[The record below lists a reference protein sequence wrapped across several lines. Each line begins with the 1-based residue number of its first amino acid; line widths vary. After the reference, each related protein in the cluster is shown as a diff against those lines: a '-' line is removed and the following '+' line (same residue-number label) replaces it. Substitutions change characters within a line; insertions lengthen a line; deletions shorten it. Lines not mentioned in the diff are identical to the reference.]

1 MAQHSIQFDKS
12 FVVNEVEVSYKQ
24 SFVTEVRPKILTSKN
39 AFEIL
44 LQSWNMNTI
53 ELRETFKILLLKR
66 DNRVLGIFEVS
77 TGGVSSTVVDPKLI
91 FVTALK
97 TNASS
102 IILAHN
108 HPSGNLSPSESDKV
122 LTKKLKEGGKLL
134 DIQVLDHLI
143 ISPCSF
149 YSFQDEG
156 EM

>member
-1 MAQHSIQFDKS
+1 MQFDKS
-12 FVVNEVEVSYKQ
+12 FVVNEVEISYKQ
-24 SFVTEVRPKILTSKN
+24 SFVSHERPKITSSLN
-39 AFEIL
+39 AYEIL
-44 LQSWNMNTI
+44 RQSWNMNTI

-77 TGGVSSTVVDPKLI
+77 TGGVSSTIVDPKLI

-108 HPSGNLSPSESDKV
+108 HPSGNLTPSEPDRV

-134 DIQVLDHLI
+134 EIQVLDHLI
-143 ISPCSF
+143 ITPNSF

-156 EM
+156 LM